1 MKHAR
6 FPTSPLSRRTFLEAA
21 ASLGAATLLPGERGK
36 ASGTLPTSD
45 AIRAPDAAW
54 PDATIRVDA
63 DADRGPVSH
72 AWAFFGHDE
81 ANWAATDRGQALLAE
96 LNALSPVPVH
106 LRAHHL
112 LTSLAEGGPPEA
124 DLKWSATNVY
134 REDEQGRPVY
144 NWTATD
150 RLFDAYAAHDVTPF
164 VEVGFMPQAL
174 ATRGIGK
181 AILNGFRMLGIMT
194 GRRLHTES
202 TGAVGLEEVLEAGV
216 REASDIDAMAAR
228 NGDVLTALV
237 WNYHGDD
244 MPVPPATVRVR
255 VQNLLS
261 KASPVLLEHYRIDR
275 RHSNPYPVWQAM
287 GRPQD
292 PSEGQLRRLREA
304 STLALAEPPQWIDQT
319 EGEDLVLELE
329 MPRYSL
335 SLLKLS
341 WNEA

>member
-6 FPTSPLSRRTFLEAA
+6 FPTSPLSRRTFLKAA

-63 DADRGPVSH
+63 DADQGPVSH

-112 LTSLAEGGPPEA
+112 LTSLAEGGLPEA

-164 VEVGFMPQAL
+164 VEVGLMPQTL

-181 AILNGFRMLGIMT
+181 AILNGFRMLGMMT

-216 REASDIDAMAAR
+216 REASDIDAMAVR
-228 NGDVLTALV
+228 NGDVLTVLV
-237 WNYHGDD
+237 WNYHDDD
-244 MPVPPATVRVR
+244 MPVPPTTVRVR
-255 VQNLLS
+255 VQTF
-261 KASPVLLEHYRIDR
+261 R
-275 RHSNPYPVWQAM
+275 RK
-287 GRPQD
+287 
-292 PSEGQLRRLREA
+292 RRQCFWSITA
-304 STLALAEPPQWIDQT
+304 STGGTAIRIRCGRRWAGRRIRPKGSFDGSVKRARWPWRSRLGGSIKQKERILRWGWRCRATAS
-319 EGEDLVLELE
+319 
-329 MPRYSL
+329 RCS
-335 SLLKLS
+335 S
-341 WNEA
+341 